1 MFFGFGERIFIR
13 YFIDI
18 YKNDSVS
25 FFENGMLRGSDN
37 LDSVDQ
43 MKLDRRESIDK

>member
-1 MFFGFGERIFIR
+1 MFFGFGERILIR

-25 FFENGMLRGSDN
+25 FFENGTLRGSDN
-37 LDSVDQ
+37 LDSVD
-43 MKLDRRESIDK
+43 